1 MVNWLPAIS
10 ITGSVEFAG
19 LFDAS
24 TILVWI
30 QNTLPPVWRKAG
42 YLRIEL
48 LIDGEYITTSY
59 RSINFGKSVIEIP
72 IQPYRLSFDPVPNL
86 IVLYPNTTISIYPL
100 TPTESINI
108 MGINLAP
115 AQAETLG
122 DEAVTIINASI
133 TNVVL
138 DPANPTRRDGF
149 IINKS
154 NRNLWVRFGAT
165 AATAAAPTSFVP
177 PASNITIPEGYTGV
191 INGIWSGPTPTNNA
205 EIHQFNA
212 V

>member
-1 MVNWLPAIS
+1 MPWDCEQTMQGSIKTILPCSFTSSVIAIDISADNQQPTWYQSGFLRAILEVDGEPFTGANIQTQFGQQVINFAFSIYTLEFSPRVWL
-10 ITGSVEFAG
+10 
-19 LFDAS
+19 AS
-24 TILVWI
+24 TTIKIKQL
-30 QNTLPPVWRKAG
+30 
-42 YLRIEL
+42 
-48 LIDGEYITTSY
+48 
-59 RSINFGKSVIEIP
+59 SIAQIGALN
-72 IQPYRLSFDPVPNL
+72 
-86 IVLYPNTTISIYPL
+86 
-100 TPTESINI
+100 

-115 AQAETLG
+115 NQAEVLG
-122 DEAVTIINASI
+122 DENITIVNASI

-138 DPANPTRRDGF
+138 DAANPSRRDGF

-205 EIHQFNA
+205 EVHQFNA
-212 V
+212 I